1 MNIKIRLFHKSFH
14 EVNEY
19 KNNRDFL
26 ISDRYVGK
34 LCRI

>member
-1 MNIKIRLFHKSFH
+1 MNIKDRLIHKSFH

-26 ISDRYVGK
+26 ISVRYVGK